1 MTQFVSTG
9 TIAVTNGSAIV
20 TGTLTSFQAALVADG
35 CDIDIDTGTA
45 NVRMSIASVENDLQL
60 TMTIPWRGS
69 SANGLS
75 YSIRLAGSVQK
86 QTALNANKTA
96 VLLDNLPVFSQQ
108 GKALLQAPDFVAQQ
122 AILGFSGTYGF
133 AFDNGTTMADPGP
146 GNWRANNATL
156 GSATAIA
163 ISAFDANGDDQSDF
177 LVSRFLSTSLYKC
190 QIGITEGGVRGQVN
204 ATGIT
209 DNGDWLLITLDNSS
223 WINAAALALADTDAC
238 SFLFVPTGNKGADG
252 TNGAPGSSN
261 VVGTSTTS
269 LTIGTGSK
277 TFTIAQ
283 TNRGW
288 GVGARLR
295 ASSTAA
301 PSVFMEGVV
310 TAYSGSSLTLS
321 VDLVSGSGTV
331 ANWTINLTGQAPDQQ
346 FPDLDPLDIVDA
358 VPSLDLN
365 LTGPGGLIGTF
376 TRASTGTYFD
386 ETGLLKTAAIDE
398 PRFEFDPATG
408 EALGLLRENTSRN
421 EIVYSEQFE
430 NAAWG
435 KLGATVGA
443 NTTVALDGTL
453 TADTLIEDGATGLH
467 GTQSGN
473 LGLISKNAHSTWSV
487 FVKAGTRSKVGLQ
500 INAYSGNNVFASF
513 DLATG
518 TVISATGGG
527 AATNVTARIRKCANG
542 WYRCIVSG
550 VPKST
555 DSATGVQPS
564 VSVLDNA
571 GALSYAGDG
580 SSGLYI
586 WGAQFELG
594 PYASSYIRTTSSPV
608 TRAEDFATV
617 PVDGWYRQGV
627 GTVYFEG
634 DFGDGTFMG
643 AWSIDDGTAS
653 NRLGLYINNGNLL
666 NFFGTKNN
674 GAGTDTSYL
683 NLGNQ
688 ASKKFKAVV
697 AFAEDDVAVSDNG
710 EVAVTDNTFDPPLS
724 ATRLAIGSAY
734 SNGSGLNGH
743 AKRLIYWAPRIPSSS
758 VVELAA

>member
-1 MTQFVSTG
+1 MTQYVTGG
-9 TIAVTNGSAIV
+9 TIAVTNGSPVV
-20 TGTLTSFQAALVADG
+20 TGTLTSFQASLVAEG
-35 CDIDIDTGTA
+35 SILYVKGAAYPIQSVQSDT
-45 NVRMSIASVENDLQL
+45 QL
-60 TMTIPWRGS
+60 TLKIPYAGTTESGLAYTIGRAEAIQS
-69 SANGLS
+69 
-75 YSIRLAGSVQK
+75 
-86 QTALNANKTA
+86 QTVLNANKTA

-122 AILGFSGTYGF
+122 AILGFSGTYSF
-133 AFDNGTTMADPGP
+133 AFDDATAMADPGA
-146 GNWRANNATL
+146 GNWRANHATL

-163 ISAFDANGDDQSDF
+163 ISALDANGDDQSDF

-310 TAYSGSSLTLS
+310 TAYSGTSLTLS

-386 ETGLLKTAAIDE
+386 GAGLLKTAAIDE

-408 EALGLLRENTSRN
+408 EALGLLVEGTSTN
-421 EIVYSEQFE
+421 YAIYSEQFD

-435 KLGATVGA
+435 KLGATVSP
-443 NTTVALDGTL
+443 NTMVAPDGTL
-453 TADTLIEDGATGLH
+453 TADTITEDSSSGFHSVQT
-467 GTQSGN
+467 GN
-473 LGLISKNAHSTWSV
+473 LGLIAKNAHSTFSV
-487 FVKAGTRSKVGLQ
+487 YLKAGTQTKVRLQ
-500 INAYSGNNVFASF
+500 ISAYSGNSLYANF
-513 DLATG
+513 DLLAG
-518 TVISATGGG
+518 TVTSAVVGG
-527 AATNVTARIRKCANG
+527 AAGSATVSIRKCRDG
-542 WYRCIVSG
+542 WYHCIISG
-550 VPKST
+550 IPKTT
-555 DSATGVQPS
+555 DAAVGVQPS
-564 VSVLDNA
+564 IAFVDDAGSVIYD
-571 GALSYAGDG
+571 GDG
-580 SSGLYI
+580 SAYLYA
-586 WGAQFELG
+586 WGAQMEIG
-594 PYASSYIRTTSSPV
+594 SYASSYILATSSPV
-608 TRAEDFATV
+608 TRAADNATV
-617 PVDGWYRQGV
+617 PVAGWYRQGI

-634 DFGDGTFMG
+634 DFGDGASMG
-643 AWSIDDGTAS
+643 AWSIDDGTAN
-653 NRLGLYINNGNLL
+653 NRLGLYVNNGTLL
-666 NFFGTKNN
+666 QFFGTKNN
-674 GAGTDTSYL
+674 GAGTDTTYL
-683 NLGNQ
+683 NMGNQ
-688 ASKKFKAVV
+688 ASNRIKAAV
-697 AFAEDDVAVSDNG
+697 AFAEDDVAAAANG
-710 EVAVTDNTFDPPLS
+710 AGAVTDNTFDPPLA
-724 ATRLAIGSAY
+724 ATRLMIGANY
-734 SNGSGLNGH
+734 AANTGLNGH
-743 AKRLIYWAPRIPSSS
+743 AKRLIYWSPRLPNAS
-758 VVELAA
+758 VVELPA